1 MGCAVARGQ
10 RPLALPTSEGFPNFM
25 AEVLRVNISCYNINK
40 SCWLWSGWKHIR
52 SNYLGHWA
60 WCFWYVLPRFC
71 TAWWNVEVQLGCL
84 LECRSQGQV
93 GELIVA
99 SIWRK
104 TQGGEVSWAQLCCDR
119 RTLKGV
125 FQESAGTWGPNC
137 KTLNAKPST
146 RPIHF
151 SFSESARMSLDHWTC
166 ASHRPRFHKASCGSA
181 NRLHL

>member
-1 MGCAVARGQ
+1 MAIFNSYVK
-10 RPLALPTSEGFPNFM
+10 LPEG
-25 AEVLRVNISCYNINK
+25 K
-40 SCWLWSGWKHIR
+40 SCWLWSDWKDIR

-93 GELIVA
+93 GELIAA

-137 KTLNAKPST
+137 KRLNAKPST
-146 RPIHF
+146 KPIHF

-166 ASHRPRFHKASCGSA
+166 ASHRLRFHKASCGSA